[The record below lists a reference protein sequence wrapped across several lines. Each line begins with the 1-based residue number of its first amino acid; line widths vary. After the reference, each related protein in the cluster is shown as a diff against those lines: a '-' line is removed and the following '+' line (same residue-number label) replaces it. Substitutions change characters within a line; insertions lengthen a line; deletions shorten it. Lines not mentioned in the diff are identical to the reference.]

1 MKICWFLTSIS
12 LVLSSF
18 VLRAQ
23 QLPDLKIPTPKPS
36 YYESLQSNTI
46 IQTTSDLQMKGPVKI
61 VVETI
66 STDEA
71 DKGNRPSLV
80 IEYAFSENGNLLKY
94 SQDTNSRLFTAYDEK
109 RMVINKY
116 DSTGKKLLESIT
128 YRGYPGHGPKSR
140 IRFNE
145 QGFMEHEDY
154 VCYGSGFD
162 SHNGQKYDS
171 IFDYTLDYHWSRN
184 FDSVQ
189 LRYHYLKPQSLYQ
202 RNYDMLHSFVREI
215 NDKKKNTEKNKV
227 GMVEGFG
234 SYWNFADGYEYD
246 SQGRIIK
253 WTIWDYE
260 VKSSVN
266 AHQRYEYTYNEKGE
280 LSGIK
285 HSSTGR
291 SPDYHQF
298 VLNFQVEINYTA
310 YDEQGNWIEREVKV
324 TTTDNGWRV
333 ARENA
338 NYCYKREFVYY

>member
-1 MKICWFLTSIS
+1 MKTPWILTSIS

-18 VLRAQ
+18 LLRAQ
-23 QLPDLKIPTPKPS
+23 QLPDLKIPRSKPS
-36 YYESLQSNTI
+36 YYESLQSKTV
-46 IQTTSDLQMKGPVKI
+46 IQTTSDLQMKGPVKA
-61 VVETI
+61 VVEII

-71 DKGNRPSLV
+71 DKGNGPFT
-80 IEYAFSENGNLLKY
+80 IEYAFSENGNLLDY

-109 RMVINKY
+109 RRIINRY
-116 DSTGKKLLESIT
+116 DPTGKMLLESIT
-128 YRGYPGHGPKSR
+128 YQGYPGHRSR
-140 IRFNE
+140 STIRFNE

-154 VCYGSGFD
+154 VCYSCGFD
-162 SHNGQKYDS
+162 YHNRPKYDS

-189 LRYHYLKPQSLYQ
+189 LRYHYLKPQSPYQ

-215 NDKKKNTEKNKV
+215 NDKKKDMEKTKV
-227 GMVEGFG
+227 EMVEGFG
-234 SYWNFADGYEYD
+234 SHWNFADGYEYD

-253 WTIWDYE
+253 WTIWDHE

-266 AHQRYEYTYNEKGE
+266 AHQMFEYIYNEKGE

-291 SPDYHQF
+291 SPDYNQF

-324 TTTDNGWRV
+324 TTADNGWRI

-338 NYCYKREFVYY
+338 NYCYKREFSYY